1 MSITPAIWATP
12 HSYLRHE
19 QPDHPMFFFIPANL
33 KKSADLFLQNYPGL
47 VSYAVK
53 ANDAPEVIENL
64 VAVGV
69 GAFDVASVAEMA
81 RVRAVFNGAVLHY
94 NNPVRSS
101 AEIRAAMEFGVVSYS
116 VDSLSELEK
125 IAAIVPAQGV
135 EITARLALPVA
146 GATYDFG
153 DKFGAGPDMV
163 VTLLKRISVLGFIPS
178 ITFHPG
184 TQCADPQAWASY
196 ISVCADVAA
205 RAGVRL
211 ARLNTGG
218 GYAAH
223 RSQSAPDLVPIFTA
237 IKTAVQTAFGKDAPK
252 LVCEPGRAMV
262 AEAFVLATRIKA
274 IRDDGSIFLNDG
286 IYGGFGESPSMG
298 TVDRVRVMDSNG
310 VIKTGAVQPRKV
322 FGPTCDSLD
331 TLPAPVMLPDDL
343 DEDDYVLFSGMGAY
357 AHATVTRFN
366 GYGVTDMVTVQNI
379 RNEESA

>member
-12 HSYLRHE
+12 QTYLHHE
-19 QPDHPMFFFIPANL
+19 QPDHPMFFFIPENL

-81 RVRAVFNGAVLHY
+81 RVRGVFKGAVLHY
-94 NNPVRSS
+94 NNPVRSP
-101 AEIRAAMEFGVVSYS
+101 AEIRAAMDFGVVSYS
-116 VDSLSELEK
+116 VDSVSELEK
-125 IAAIVPAQGV
+125 IAAIVPANGV

-146 GATYDFG
+146 GAKYDFG
-153 DKFGAGPDMV
+153 DKFGAGPERV
-163 VTLLKRISVLGFIPS
+163 VELLKRISALGFTPS

-184 TQCADPQAWASY
+184 TQCADPQAWVSY
-196 ISVCADVAA
+196 ISVCADVAV

-223 RSQSAPDLVPIFTA
+223 RGQTAPDLVPIFTA
-237 IKTAVQTAFGKDAPK
+237 IETAVQSAFGKAAPK
-252 LVCEPGRAMV
+252 LVCEPGRALV
-262 AEAFVLATRIKA
+262 ADAFVLATRVKA
-274 IRDDGSIFLNDG
+274 VRDDGSVFLNDG

-298 TVDRVRVMDSNG
+298 TVDRVRVMGDNG
-310 VIKTGAVQPRKV
+310 AIKTDGLQPRKA

-343 DEDDYVLFSGMGAY
+343 SEGDYVLFSGMGAY

-366 GYGVTDMVTVQNI
+366 GYGVTDMVTVQQG
-379 RNEESA
+379 